1 MVILWFQTPLQSYW
15 QDKTNTRLIFLECR
29 LIITWIIDYVMC
41 GVGNLAV
48 SGGEISSTSVVTSGS
63 AVQGPELPGHS
74 SFTLSLVN
82 RPKSEDCVF

>member
-1 MVILWFQTPLQSYW
+1 
-15 QDKTNTRLIFLECR
+15 
-29 LIITWIIDYVMC
+29 MC

-48 SGGEISSTSVVTSGS
+48 SGGEISSTSFVTSGS